1 MEDIK
6 KNIMEKFH
14 QSIQEQ
20 LKKYEDE
27 LKTKIYNEIKE
38 YLKINQKKF
47 ENDLQIIQ
55 NSNIEISKNLITE
68 QFQELE
74 IQSQEIAI
82 KKEKYS
88 DKFLLKKRKSSDDTL
103 DNEYGHAFIE
113 TIIHI
118 RDED

>member
-38 YLKINQKKF
+38 
-47 ENDLQIIQ
+47 
-55 NSNIEISKNLITE
+55 
-68 QFQELE
+68 
-74 IQSQEIAI
+74 
-82 KKEKYS
+82 
-88 DKFLLKKRKSSDDTL
+88 
-103 DNEYGHAFIE
+103 
-113 TIIHI
+113 
-118 RDED
+118 